1 MKLVKIFF
9 ISLLALG
16 VANCSM
22 FEKTPRKGKAKSAKV
37 VKKSVPRPAAEDMS
51 QVDAQPT
58 DTQQDDS
65 QLADAQQSDPA
76 PSMSSMRNMRGGG
89 SSSRAATSSE
99 ASGYLAQVK
108 QAIENSLESELRQQ
122 ILELEQIDDATL
134 KLTLG
139 SEASFAVNSAILQK
153 PAGNALHALG
163 ELLAKWAKT
172 DITVTGYTDS
182 SGDPKKNQ
190 ALSKQRADRVA
201 AFLIK
206 HDVNTMRVSSEGK
219 GADSPRAD
227 NSSPEGRQQIRRVEI
242 VITQEQ

>member
-1 MKLVKIFF
+1 MKLVKILFV
-9 ISLLALG
+9 SLLALG

-22 FEKTPRKGKAKSAKV
+22 FEKTPRKSKQKTSKA
-37 VKKSVPRPAAEDMS
+37 VKKSAPRPPMEDMS
-51 QVDAQPT
+51 QVDAQPM
-58 DTQQDDS
+58 DAQQ
-65 QLADAQQSDPA
+65 ADAQQSDLTA
-76 PSMSSMRNMRGGG
+76 DNGKGRT
-89 SSSRAATSSE
+89 SSSTPMSSE
-99 ASGYLAQVK
+99 ASDYMAQVK

-122 ILELEQIDDATL
+122 ILELEQVDDVTL
-134 KLTLG
+134 KLALG
-139 SEASFAVNSAILQK
+139 NEASFAVNSAILQK

-227 NSSPEGRQQIRRVEI
+227 NSSPEGRQQNRRVEI
-242 VITQEQ
+242 VITYEE

>member
-1 MKLVKIFF
+1 MKLVKILF

-22 FEKTPRKGKAKSAKV
+22 FEKTPRKSKQKSAKV
-37 VKKSVPRPAAEDMS
+37 VPKKAPRPAMEDMS
-51 QVDAQPT
+51 QMDAQPSDAQST
-58 DTQQDDS
+58 ETQPMDTQQS
-65 QLADAQQSDPA
+65 DAASAMRSDG
-76 PSMSSMRNMRGGG
+76 R
-89 SSSRAATSSE
+89 SSRSAISSE
-99 ASGYLAQVK
+99 SGDYIAQVK

-122 ILELEQIDDATL
+122 ILELEQVDDVTL
-134 KLTLG
+134 KLALG
-139 SEASFAVNSAILQK
+139 NEASFAVNSAILQK

-201 AFLIK
+201 SFLIK
-206 HDVNTMRVSSEGK
+206 HDVNTMRVSSEGR

-227 NSSPEGRQQIRRVEI
+227 NSSPEGRQQNRRVEI
-242 VITQEQ
+242 VITYEE